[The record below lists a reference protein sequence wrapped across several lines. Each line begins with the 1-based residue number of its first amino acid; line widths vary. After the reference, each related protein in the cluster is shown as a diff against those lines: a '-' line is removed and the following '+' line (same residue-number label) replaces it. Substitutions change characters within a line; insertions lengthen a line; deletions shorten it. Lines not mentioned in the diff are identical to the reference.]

1 MELVC
6 PLIDS
11 ITASRFP
18 MYVAFPRSEY
28 YQLVRLPVDR
38 QSILALRACLLLQA
52 PPESTG
58 PPVFTRNHLITC
70 RGFRAPEVRRS
81 PHHIGEKRS
90 AFPLERQG
98 RPLRVWFDFGAIFPS
113 YYYGLL
119 SPCLRFTMIVP
130 KLVAPLILVR
140 ALHKTRYLAAS

>member
-18 MYVAFPRSEY
+18 LYLAFPRSEC
-28 YQLVRLPVDR
+28 YQLVRLPVNH
-38 QSILALRACLLLQA
+38 QSILALGACSLLQA

-70 RGFRAPEVRRS
+70 RGFRAPEARRS

-90 AFPLERQG
+90 AFPLEKQG
-98 RPLRVWFDFGAIFPS
+98 RPLRVSIDFGAIFPS
-113 YYYGLL
+113 HYYGLP
-119 SPCLRFTMIVP
+119 SSCLRSTMVVP
-130 KLVAPLILVR
+130 RLVAPLVPVCP
-140 ALHKTRYLAAS
+140 LHKTRHLAAS